1 MRLVVED
8 HDVRDL
14 TGKTLSNHVHQ
25 DHHCPLEVVRD
36 STEEELDLMH
46 SDDHD
51 DLRRGCG

>member
-8 HDVRDL
+8 HDPTDTDGDL
-14 TGKTLSNHVHQ
+14 ANHIHQ
-25 DHHCPLEVVRD
+25 VHHCPRECVVD

-46 SDDHD
+46 ADDHD